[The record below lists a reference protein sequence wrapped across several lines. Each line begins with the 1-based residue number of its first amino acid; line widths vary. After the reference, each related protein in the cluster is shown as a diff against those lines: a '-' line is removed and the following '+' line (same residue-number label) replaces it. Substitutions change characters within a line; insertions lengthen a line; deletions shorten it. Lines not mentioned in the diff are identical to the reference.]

1 MYNIL
6 KEIFFILKLIYI
18 ISTECFLYF
27 IYKDYS
33 CFIDNITYRLASI
46 NILCVKIFQAIALNN
61 NLIDDKTNNK
71 LLKFTD
77 NAPWTF
83 SDIRLEELIEIT
95 DKYDIILTKGYE
107 KPINAGMISLIF
119 KGYSKYFDKTVII
132 KLKRRNIE
140 EQLHSAISNIQT
152 FMYFLSFIPFI
163 KNYELTEIVDKN
175 ISVILS
181 QTNFRQEVEN
191 MLLIANNCVNLKYVK
206 IPDVYKEITDE
217 YPDCIVMEYIEGIK
231 INEIQ
236 EKDYDIFARLIMKFG
251 FVTALIHGVAHGD
264 LHSGNIIFI
273 KDDNPDIKNNYKIGI
288 IDFGIICII
297 DENYKNLLFDI
308 LTEIFDRPVRE
319 TAMLAF
325 KFGINDVNIIHNLP
339 KIHYDDIINFI
350 TDFITEAVCNSKK
363 ANQIQLYNCLSKLK
377 TCFDSPEIRKFG
389 IRLND
394 NFIKLQLVLAMSHG
408 VTLTL
413 CKYDFMTFADDI
425 INELF
430 HTKMFIEY

>member
-6 KEIFFILKLIYI
+6 KEIYFIIKLVYI
-18 ISTECFLYF
+18 ISSECVMYF

-33 CFIDNITYRLASI
+33 CFIDNLTYRLASI
-46 NILCVKIFQAIALNN
+46 NVLCVKIFQAIALNN

-77 NAPWTF
+77 NAPWSF

-107 KPINAGMISLIF
+107 RPINAGMISLIF
-119 KGYSKYFDKTVII
+119 KGYSKHFNKTVII
-132 KLKRRNIE
+132 KLKRKNIE
-140 EQLHSAISNIQT
+140 QQLDSAISNIQT

-175 ISVILS
+175 ISVIRL
-181 QTNFRQEVEN
+181 QTNFKQEVDN
-191 MLLIANNCVNLKYVK
+191 MLLISNNCINLKYVK
-206 IPDVYKEITDE
+206 IPEVYKEVTNE
-217 YPDCIVMEYIEGIK
+217 YPDCIMMEYIDGIR
-231 INEIQ
+231 INEIK
-236 EKDYDIFARLIMKFG
+236 EEDYDIFARLIMKFG

-273 KDDNPDIKNNYKIGI
+273 KDDTQNPKNKYKIGI
-288 IDFGIICII
+288 IDFGIICVI

-308 LTEIFDRPVRE
+308 LSEIFDRPVRE
-319 TAMLAF
+319 TAMLSF
-325 KFGINDVNIIHNLP
+325 RFGINDVKIIDKLP
-339 KIHYDDIINFI
+339 QIHYNNIINFI

-363 ANQIQLYNCLSKLK
+363 ANQIQIYNCLSKLK

-389 IRLND
+389 IKLND

-430 HTKMFIEY
+430 HTKLFIEQ

>member
-6 KEIFFILKLIYI
+6 KEIFFIVKLVYI
-18 ISTECFLYF
+18 ISSECFLYF

-33 CFIDNITYRLASI
+33 HFIDNLTYRLASI
-46 NILCVKIFQAIALNN
+46 NVLCVKIFQAIALNN

-77 NAPWTF
+77 NAPWSF

-95 DKYDIILTKGYE
+95 DKYNIILTKGYE
-107 KPINAGMISLIF
+107 TPINAGMISLIF
-119 KGYSKYFDKTVII
+119 KGYSKYLDKTVII
-132 KLKRRNIE
+132 KLKRKNIE
-140 EQLHSAISNIQT
+140 EQLDNAISNIQT

-175 ISVILS
+175 ISVIRS
-181 QTNFRQEVEN
+181 QTNFKQEVDN
-191 MLLIANNCVNLKYVK
+191 MLLISNNCVNLKYVK
-206 IPDVYKEITDE
+206 IPEVYKEVTEE
-217 YPDCIVMEYIEGIK
+217 YPDCIMMEYIDGIR
-231 INEIQ
+231 INEIK
-236 EKDYDIFARLIMKFG
+236 EEDYDIFARLIMKFG

-273 KDDNPDIKNNYKIGI
+273 KDDTKDTKNKYKIGV

-308 LTEIFDRPVRE
+308 LTEIFDRPVKE

-325 KFGINDVNIIHNLP
+325 RFGINNIKIIDKLP
-339 KIHYDDIINFI
+339 KIHYDNIINFI

-413 CKYDFMTFADDI
+413 CKHDFMTFADDI

-430 HTKMFIEY
+430 HTKLFIE